1 VLEGKGGSPQVWAA
15 TELPLKIAQ
24 SAAVMEV
31 VHAATGIVRSPVGVT
46 GKEQS
51 RGAGGERE

>member
-1 VLEGKGGSPQVWAA
+1 VWRAA
-15 TELPLKIAQ
+15 EFPLKIAQ

-46 GKEQS
+46 GE
-51 RGAGGERE
+51 